1 MITCKLTGKVGAPI
15 KAHIV
20 PRAFYELPPQEEGP
34 LILISNTPNTFP
46 EKVPVGIYDDTMVTQ
61 DGENIFQPWDDYAIK
76 LLLRS
81 EEAFKP
87 YTDKG
92 VLGWLFMGIRVP
104 GIKALYSLSAVA
116 RSYIDTPRI
125 RQGQSGST

>member
-34 LILISNTPNTFP
+34 LISTSNTPNTFP
-46 EKVPVGIYDDTMVTQ
+46 KKVPVGIYDDTMVTQ

-87 YTDKG
+87 YTD
-92 VLGWLFMGIRVP
+92 
-104 GIKALYSLSAVA
+104 
-116 RSYIDTPRI
+116 
-125 RQGQSGST
+125 